1 MQFPALEIDH
11 DITDWVVDHRID
23 FLDGPFHVI
32 TTVGNTLSMTIIAI
46 VAGVLFARARRR
58 SQAWLIVIGSATGY
72 LVMVGL
78 KHLFARDR
86 PPQPDRLV
94 DIDTY
99 AFPSGHAMMSGIVL
113 GLIAV
118 ALWQQAPWVRRHRT
132 ILLVAPAASLIIGAS
147 RVYLGVHW
155 ASDIV
160 GGWLFALIWIG
171 VAVAVQKGSAQA
183 LLRRSVAATTGAS
196 LDEED
201 RRPEQTDAQ
210 PDQAAHERGGGADAG
225 DPDDDRGDEPER
237 HPDVDHHLR

>member
-11 DITDWVVDHRID
+11 DITDWVVDHR
-23 FLDGPFHVI
+23 LDWLDTPFHVI
-32 TTVGNTLSMTIIAI
+32 TTVGNTLAMTIIAI
-46 VAGVLFARARRR
+46 VAGLLFARAHRR

-86 PPQPDRLV
+86 PPQADRLV

-113 GLIAV
+113 GLIV
-118 ALWQQAPWVRRHRT
+118 VSLWQSAPWVRRHRA
-132 ILLVAPAASLIIGAS
+132 ILWIAPAASLLIGAS

-155 ASDIV
+155 ASDVV
-160 GGWLFALIWIG
+160 GGWLFALVWIG
-171 VAVAVQKGSAQA
+171 VAVMVQRRSAQA
-183 LLRRSVAATTGAS
+183 LLRRPVAASTGAS
-196 LDEED
+196 LDEKD
-201 RRPEQTDAQ
+201 RRAEQSDTE
-210 PDQAAHERGGGADAG
+210 PDQAAYERGGGADAG
-225 DPDDDRGDEPER
+225 DPDDDRGDQPER